1 MSGEGRLALDTA
13 ALERWLAPG
22 LPGLTGPLN
31 VQQFSGGQSNPTY
44 LIESPQGRWVLRR
57 KPPGELLPK
66 AHMIEREFE
75 VMTALGRAGYPV
87 PAMIAFCDDPE
98 VIGSAFYVMEHV
110 AGRVLF
116 DTTLPGMTPAARR
129 RVYEDAIDQ
138 MAALHRLE
146 PDAIGLGQFGRPNGY
161 LARQVAVWA
170 RAYRASETGRI
181 GAMERLIGWLPEAV
195 GQIAD
200 ETALV
205 HGDWRLDNL
214 MLHPDSPE
222 VIAVLDWE
230 LSTLGHPLADLAY
243 FLMTWTF
250 PAGLRWGLGDADLD
264 ALGIP
269 GMEALTARYAA
280 ATGRAGIA
288 GLDILLAFSIFRIAA
303 ILQGVHARGLAGN
316 AADPAAV
323 EKGEDVPR
331 LAAIGWARA
340 ARAGA

>member
-1 MSGEGRLALDTA
+1 VSGEGRLALDTA

-181 GAMERLIGWLPEAV
+181 GAMAGSLRLSG
-195 GQIAD
+195 
-200 ETALV
+200 
-205 HGDWRLDNL
+205 R
-214 MLHPDSPE
+214 SP
-222 VIAVLDWE
+222 
-230 LSTLGHPLADLAY
+230 TRP
-243 FLMTWTF
+243 
-250 PAGLRWGLGDADLD
+250 RWC
-264 ALGIP
+264 
-269 GMEALTARYAA
+269 M
-280 ATGRAGIA
+280 ATGGSTI
-288 GLDILLAFSIFRIAA
+288 
-303 ILQGVHARGLAGN
+303 
-316 AADPAAV
+316 
-323 EKGEDVPR
+323 
-331 LAAIGWARA
+331 
-340 ARAGA
+340 